1 MELTASTAKQEAW
14 DAGAGGGLVSRS
26 LVEEGGLVSR
36 SLVEEGGLVS
46 CSLVEEGGLDQIR
59 SLAREYV
66 RQAESVRTPESR

>member
-26 LVEEGGLVSR
+26 LVEEGGL
-36 SLVEEGGLVS
+36 
-46 CSLVEEGGLDQIR
+46 DQIR

>member
-14 DAGAGGGLVSRS
+14 DAGAG
-26 LVEEGGLVSR
+26 GGLVSR

-66 RQAESVRTPESR
+66 RQAESVCTPESR

>member
-36 SLVEEGGLVS
+36 SLVEEGGL
-46 CSLVEEGGLDQIR
+46 DQIR